1 VLLFILHIIYYKDS
15 KEDKSM
21 SSIEERKG
29 LEYALQDGE
38 TKRWIHFMCK
48 KCKFYDNGCI
58 KGRVIRECAEKG
70 LKNKD

>member
-1 VLLFILHIIYYKDS
+1 
-15 KEDKSM
+15 M

-48 KCKFYDNGCI
+48 KCKFYDDGCI
-58 KGRVIRECAEKG
+58 KGRVIRECAKKG